1 MKCPQCG
8 TVTSADPPDWSLS
21 IAARHLQLL
30 SSNEPPEDTEAA
42 SVRSAVSNVVT
53 RLVSLDEEIAALRNR
68 LRELEDKHD
77 SLSRFHRQSTWIL
90 SPLRR
95 MPAEILLEI
104 FSWTMP
110 PVALFRR
117 RAKFGLK
124 YSRVLTHISRRW
136 RSVSISD
143 PSLWS
148 LVAINYRMDSDPG
161 QSFSQSMVENQ
172 IARAQKLKIH
182 FYGYESS
189 DSRPQ
194 VGMLELLAKYSSQW
208 EELSLGLT
216 AALVPVLAGVQD
228 RIPSL
233 RRLHIQWDTQQSQ
246 AGITESLDFF
256 QSAPSL
262 IDASIY
268 NEFRSVLFMLPWQNL
283 TRYLL
288 DAPWDVHHL
297 LLKMTPN
304 LVEARISIAF
314 DPEPWPDFKEIT
326 DLIFL
331 RRLFISHA
339 EILDYLTTPHL
350 EELAIDL
357 LADEPAGFINR
368 LLASSCPLRILTLA
382 GGPTLHP
389 MTEILR
395 NFPSIVEL
403 RIAFLDTVPN
413 TLVDELLSHLTVTD
427 TEPDVSVLAPQLSG
441 IHFAFMNG
449 EYRTW
454 DLCLEMIKSRWSAR
468 DCALKSS
475 ALLTDSTARLNLF
488 RLQGYDVICSEGLDL
503 GLFHGQEALAIK
515 DMWLYST
522 NWN

>member
-1 MKCPQCG
+1 MKCPHCG
-8 TVTSADPPDWSLS
+8 TVASADPPDWVLS
-21 IAARHLQLL
+21 TRRLQLL
-30 SSNEPPEDTEAA
+30 SSNEPPDDTEAV
-42 SVRSAVSNVVT
+42 SLRSALSNVAT
-53 RLVSLDEEIAALRNR
+53 RLVSLDEEIAGLRHR
-68 LRELEDKHD
+68 LRELQDKQA

-104 FSWTMP
+104 FSWTIP

-124 YSRVLTHISRRW
+124 CSPWVLTHISRRW

-148 LVAINYRMDSDPG
+148 LVAIKYRTDPDPE
-161 QSFSQSMVENQ
+161 QFFSHSMVENQ

-182 FYGYESS
+182 FYGHESS
-189 DSRPQ
+189 DSGPQ

-233 RRLHIQWDTQQSQ
+233 RRLHIQWDTQESQ
-246 AGITESLDFF
+246 AGITESVYFF

-268 NEFRSVLFMLPWQNL
+268 NEFRSVLFMMPWHNL

-314 DPEPWPDFKEIT
+314 DPEPWPNFKEIT

-331 RRLFISHA
+331 RRLFVSHA
-339 EILDYLTTPHL
+339 EILDYLNTPHL
-350 EELAIDL
+350 EELAIEL
-357 LADEPAGFINR
+357 LADERAGFIDR
-368 LLASSCPLRILTLA
+368 LLASSCSLRIVTLA
-382 GGPTLHP
+382 GGPTLQP

-403 RIAFLDTVPN
+403 RVAFLDTVPN
-413 TLVDELLSHLTVTD
+413 ALVDELLSHLTVKDTD
-427 TEPDVSVLAPQLSG
+427 PDVPVLAPQLSG

-449 EYRTW
+449 QYRNW
-454 DLCLEMIKSRWSAR
+454 DLCLGMIKSRWSAR
-468 DCALKSS
+468 NCALKSS
-475 ALLTDSTARLNLF
+475 ALLADSTARIKLF
-488 RLQGYDVICSEGLDL
+488 GLEGYDVICSEGLDL
-503 GLFHGQEALAIK
+503 GLFHGQEASAIK
-515 DMWLYST
+515 DRWLYST
-522 NWN
+522 SWN